1 MPALTPNRTLYRAVS
16 RSLLHPWFR
25 LRRGMTLGVRA
36 LVVDGGSVLLVR
48 HSYAPGWLLPGGGV
62 ERGETVFD
70 ALKRELEEEA
80 GVVVGEGPVLHGL
93 FANEQNFRGDHVACF
108 VVRNF
113 EPIARARSLEIAE
126 ARIFPVRALPE
137 QTTGGT
143 RRRIAEV
150 FDGAA
155 VSAHW

>member
-1 MPALTPNRTLYRAVS
+1 
-16 RSLLHPWFR
+16 
-25 LRRGMTLGVRA
+25 MTLGVRA
-36 LVVDGGSVLLVR
+36 LVVEGDGVLLVR

-62 ERGETVFD
+62 ERGETIFD

-80 GVVVGEGPVLHGL
+80 GVIVGGPPILHGF

-108 VVRNF
+108 VVRQF
-113 EPIARARSLEIAE
+113 ERIDRARSLEIAE
-126 ARIFPVRALPE
+126 ARFFPVQSLPE
-137 QTTGGT
+137 KTTGGT

-150 FDGAA
+150 FDGTP